1 MPNLASM
8 KEEYQVSPFFKDRIF
23 RSDSQQ
29 PYPSREPPTGRE
41 EKESPL
47 RPSVTW
53 SGNLVGGK
61 VGWSWEQRFYLQGL
75 LGR

>member
-8 KEEYQVSPFFKDRIF
+8 KEESQVSPFFKDRIF

-41 EKESPL
+41 EKE
-47 RPSVTW
+47 
-53 SGNLVGGK
+53 
-61 VGWSWEQRFYLQGL
+61 
-75 LGR
+75 

>member
-8 KEEYQVSPFFKDRIF
+8 KEEYQVSPFLR
-23 RSDSQQ
+23 
-29 PYPSREPPTGRE
+29 T
-41 EKESPL
+41 ESSAVTANSHIHPGSPQLL